1 MKKMLGTTTTGY
13 EVTGNQM
20 IVHLPGEMDDH
31 NCKGIRED
39 IENILRMHDIRQMI
53 FDFSTTTFMDSSG
66 LGVLLGRCR
75 SMKQRGGVVFVYG
88 ESERIHRILSICGV
102 YQVAG
107 RLTERDMEEE

>member
-1 MKKMLGTTTTGY
+1 MVSKVIGTVTTGY
-13 EVTGNQM
+13 EVTGPQL
-20 IVHLPGEMDDH
+20 IVHLPEEMDDH

-53 FDFSTTTFMDSSG
+53 FDFSATTFMDSSG

-75 SMKQRGGVVFVYG
+75 SMKQRGGVVLIYG
-88 ESERIHRILSICGV
+88 EKERIHRILSICGV

-107 RLTERDMEEE
+107 RLTEQDMVE